1 MPAPALHQ
9 VDFNLL
15 LTFDQLLRHG
25 SVTAAADACGVT
37 QSAMSRSLARLRTI
51 FDDPLFVRHGNRMMP
66 TARAEHLREPL
77 QCILAQMSAL
87 IAPVRFDPARA
98 SGTFRL
104 AITSN
109 VICSLLP
116 DVLVHLRQQ
125 APGLMLEISGWNDDT
140 LDTVARDGVDLAF
153 GVARSA
159 PAGIYQRRVFC
170 DDFLCAVRDGHPL
183 LERGGMN
190 IENYCAWP
198 HTELS
203 LGSDMRSVVDDAL
216 AAQGRQR
223 SLGLL
228 TPHFWA
234 SLEVVSR
241 STLIMTAPSHLLHHY
256 RQGTSFTI
264 LPPPDIGL
272 PELDYT
278 LFWHARHHHDPRH
291 AWIRRTLCDMLRQ
304 RMDTKAVNEAERE
317 ILAVAT
323 P

>member
-1 MPAPALHQ
+1 MSIPELHQ

-15 LTFDQLLRHG
+15 ATLDQLLRHG

-37 QSAMSRSLARLRTI
+37 QSAMSRSLARLRAI
-51 FDDPLFVRHGNRMMP
+51 FNDPLFVRNGNRMIP
-66 TARAEHLREPL
+66 TARTERLREPL
-77 QCILAQMSAL
+77 QRILEQMSAL
-87 IAPVRFDPARA
+87 IAPVSFDPAQA

-116 DVLVHLRQQ
+116 DVLVHLGQQ
-125 APGLMLEISGWNDDT
+125 APGLMLEVCGWNDDT
-140 LDTVARDGVDLAF
+140 LGTIADGGVDLAF

-159 PAGIYQRRVFC
+159 PAEIYQRRVFC

-183 LERGGMN
+183 LKQGGMS

-203 LGSDMRSVVDDAL
+203 LGSDMRSVVDAAL
-216 AAQGRQR
+216 AAHGRQR
-223 SLGLL
+223 RLGLL

-241 STLIMTAPSHLLHHY
+241 SDLIMTAPAHLLHHY
-256 RQGTSFTI
+256 RLITPFTI
-264 LPPPDIGL
+264 LPTPDIGL

-278 LFWHARHHHDPRH
+278 LFWHARHHHDLRH

-304 RMDTKAVNEAERE
+304 RMDTRAVNEAENE
-317 ILAVAT
+317 VFALA